1 VVINYPVLFVIS
13 DNYLLLLSKWG
24 FLMVV
29 NSLLALIGKT
39 PVVEFE
45 GLYIKLEG
53 FNLTGSIKDR
63 PALRMIEGLEKDGI
77 LKHDDVIVEPTSGNT
92 GISLAAIGAIKGY
105 KVILVMPE
113 TMSKERRQ
121 IMNAYGAQIILTPSA
136 GGMEA
141 SIIEAKRLVET
152 KGYIMPSQFTNYY
165 NTLSHIEGTA
175 QEIINDFAQL
185 DYVVAGIGTGGTIS
199 GLGYELKKH
208 YPNIKIVGVEPAES
222 PFLSKGER
230 GLHSIQGIGAGFIPD
245 IYNPKVV
252 DTIEVVLSNDAK
264 EETKRLSKKGLFV
277 GISSGAA
284 ILVASR
290 ILKTK
295 DIKKVVLV
303 ISPDSGHKYL
313 STNIYE

>member
-1 VVINYPVLFVIS
+1 MVINYPVLFVIS